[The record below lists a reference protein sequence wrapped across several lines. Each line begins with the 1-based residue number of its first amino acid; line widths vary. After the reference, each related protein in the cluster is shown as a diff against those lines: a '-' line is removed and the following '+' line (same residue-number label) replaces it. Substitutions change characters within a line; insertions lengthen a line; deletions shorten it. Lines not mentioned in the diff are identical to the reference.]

1 MQIDS
6 PKLNNILENAALQKV
21 PAISAAVISKDSD
34 LYKGHFGFKDL
45 ENKNPVDDNTLYR
58 IASMTKAITSTCI
71 YQLIDKDDSCFAS
84 THDLP
89 MNLGSSSPCNRIFKH
104 QICQSF

>member
-6 PKLNNILENAALQKV
+6 PKIDNILEDAAQQKV
-21 PAISAAVISKDSD
+21 PAVSAAVISKDAD

-45 ENKNPVDDNTLYR
+45 ENKDPVDDNTLFR

-71 YQLIDKDDSCFAS
+71 YQLIDKDILSLDTNLKDFFPEISDKKVIRGFD
-84 THDLP
+84 DLS
-89 MNLGSSSPCNRIFKH
+89 LIH
-104 QICQSF
+104 I

>member
-6 PKLNNILENAALQKV
+6 PKIDNILEDAAQQKV
-21 PAISAAVISKDSD
+21 PAVSAAVISKDAD

-45 ENKNPVDDNTLYR
+45 ENKDPVDDNTLFR

-71 YQLIDKDDSCFAS
+71 YQLIDKDILSLD
-84 THDLP
+84 T
-89 MNLGSSSPCNRIFKH
+89 NLKD
-104 QICQSF
+104 

>member
-6 PKLNNILENAALQKV
+6 PKIDNILENAALQKV
-21 PAISAAVISKDSD
+21 PAISASVISKDGN

-45 ENKNPVDDNTLYR
+45 ENKNPVDDNTLFR

-71 YQLIDKDDSCFAS
+71 YQLIDRDILSLDTNLKDFFPDFREKSVRRVFYYS
-84 THDLP
+84 
-89 MNLGSSSPCNRIFKH
+89 G
-104 QICQSF
+104 